1 MTFLLDSV
9 LKTSA
14 LLSIALL
21 AVAFLRRQ
29 SAAILHRVLAAGI
42 FCAALAPIATL
53 AVTPLVQVEI
63 PHWMNVTVVGTNVHP
78 SSEVASESHVNGESS
93 ESANTPGAF
102 KPFSEMDLNKFFQWL
117 WLAGAIAGIA
127 VLVTGSVRLARMAS
141 DSEQITDG
149 PWARLTAAVS
159 QEYGLRGSVRLL
171 RGRNSAILASW
182 GVFFPKILLPANSE
196 DWPEERIRAVLC
208 HELAHI
214 RRRDWFVQIVTEV
227 LRVIY
232 WFNPLFWIACG
243 RLRLES
249 EYACDNAVL
258 EHGFL
263 DSHYAAHLLDVV
275 RTVNRTDVAWS
286 ALTMAQES
294 TIQKR
299 FKAILNPDLQRG
311 SVTRFAMLAILLAA
325 TGITLSVCSLSQTPQ
340 SKIIPGTITGIVVN
354 AAGEKI
360 SGALVNA
367 STSADKTWTVP
378 LVAKTNAEGVFQL
391 AGLDAGSYG
400 LQVRAAGFFPSR
412 MAVVQLQPN
421 QGAKVELTTDLVQQE
436 PSQETAAVVPL
447 IMFKGSTV
455 SIDVENRD
463 IQEFFSRI
471 AQASGT
477 EIGLDPSVGGAI
489 TAHIRSVPW
498 DEAFNLVVRASWLS
512 SYYKTN
518 KLRVTGK
525 IPSSLKPGSP
535 KVIIEG
541 RVARF
546 QMQNPQSLLQVEA
559 PDASGKIRLW
569 PVEWSS
575 ANELTQLGLND
586 SILRPGDHVIIAGD
600 LVDSDSKIHL
610 LYINRPIDGFS
621 WGGGVTWSRKD
632 SANSDAMMFV
642 VAHAK

>member
-1 MTFLLDSV
+1 MTFLLDSI

-14 LLSIALL
+14 LLSTALL
-21 AVAFLRRQ
+21 AVALLRRQ
-29 SAAILHRVLAAGI
+29 SAAIRHRVLAAGI
-42 FCAALAPIATL
+42 FCAALAPVATL

-63 PHWMNVTVVGTNVHP
+63 PQWMDVTVIGTRAIPGSAVT
-78 SSEVASESHVNGESS
+78 SVRYVEGQSK
-93 ESANTPGAF
+93 ESADTRDSF
-102 KPFSEMDLNKFFQWL
+102 KPIAEMDLNRVFRWL
-117 WLAGAIAGIA
+117 WTAGVLVGIA
-127 VLVTGSVRLARMAS
+127 VLITGSVRLARIAS
-141 DSEQITDG
+141 DSEQIADG
-149 PWARLTAAVS
+149 PWARLTGAVS
-159 QEYGLRGSVRLL
+159 QEYGLRSTVRLI
-171 RGRNSAILASW
+171 RGKNSAVLASW
-182 GVFFPKILLPANSE
+182 GVLFPKILLPANSE

-214 RRRDWFVQIVTEV
+214 RRKDWFVQIVTEV

-232 WFNPLFWIACG
+232 WFNPLFWIACS

-299 FKAILNPDLQRG
+299 FKAILNPALQRG

-325 TGITLSVCSLSQTPQ
+325 TAMTLSVCSLSQTPQ
-340 SKIIPGTITGIVVN
+340 SKIIPGTITGTVVN

-367 STSADKTWTVP
+367 STSANRTWTAP

-391 AGLDAGSYG
+391 SGLDAGSYG
-400 LQVRAAGFFPSR
+400 LQVRATGFFPSR
-412 MAVVQLQPN
+412 MAVVQLNPN
-421 QGAKVELTTDLVQQE
+421 QGAKVELTTDLVQQD
-436 PSQETAAVVPL
+436 PSQETAAVVPS
-447 IMFKGSTV
+447 IMFTGPPV
-455 SIDVENRD
+455 SIDLENRD
-463 IQEFFSRI
+463 IQEFFSWI

-518 KLRVTGK
+518 KLRVTGV

-535 KVIIEG
+535 KAIIEG
-541 RVARF
+541 KLARF
-546 QMQNPQSLLQVEA
+546 QMQNPQTLLQVEA

-575 ANELTQLGLND
+575 ADELTQFGLND

-600 LVDSDSKIHL
+600 LMDSDSKIHL
-610 LYINRPIDGFS
+610 LYINRPADGFS
-621 WGGGVTWSRKD
+621 WGGGVTWSHKG
-632 SANSDAMMFV
+632 SANSEAMMFV